1 MDSPLK
7 TFRNT
12 RTTRVTLAS
21 SENLGAKL
29 AIWCDNASV
38 TFTPNSFY
46 ISTRDGISLR
56 MLQWSSVD
64 ESPGIPILLIHGLA
78 SNARLWDGPARR
90 LAELGHAVTAID
102 LRGHGLSDKPDT
114 GYDMANVADD
124 VLDVINALSA
134 RQRNWVRPLVL
145 GQSWGGNIVVE
156 YAHRHGDNIRGIVAV
171 DGGTIELSQAFP
183 EWELCKTTM
192 APPAIAGMQYDKLRS
207 YIRAAHLDWSEEA
220 IDGQMHNMERMSD
233 NTIRPHLT
241 FDRHIDVLHGLWKH
255 TPSLLWSEIKVPVLF
270 TPASRS
276 EDQHTKTKR
285 AQIQFALDTLSHGRV
300 EWFTPADHD
309 LHAQFPLQFAGVV
322 DDAITSGF
330 FS

>member
-1 MDSPLK
+1 MVSPLNV
-7 TFRNT
+7 FSNS
-12 RTTRVTLAS
+12 RTTSVTIAS

-29 AIWCDNASV
+29 PIWCDNAGV
-38 TFTPNSFY
+38 TITPNSFY

-64 ESPGIPILLIHGLA
+64 ESPGSPLLLIHGLA
-78 SNARLWDGPARR
+78 SHARLWDGPARR

-114 GYDMANVADD
+114 GYDMAHIADD
-124 VLDVINALSA
+124 VLDVINALGA
-134 RQRNWVRPLVL
+134 RQRNWVRPLIL

-156 YAHRHGDNIRGIVAV
+156 YAHRHGDTIRGIVAV
-171 DGGTIELSQAFP
+171 DGGSIELSQAFP
-183 EWELCKTTM
+183 EWDQCKATM
-192 APPAIAGMQYDKLRS
+192 SPPAIAGMQYEKLRS

-241 FDRHIDVLHGLWKH
+241 FERHITVLRGLWEHK
-255 TPSLLWSEIKVPVLF
+255 PSTLWSDIKVPVLF

-276 EDQHTKTKR
+276 EDAHTKTKR
-285 AQIQFALDTLSHGRV
+285 AQIQLALDSLQKGRA

-309 LHAQFPLQFAGVV
+309 LHAQFPLQFAGVI

>member
-1 MDSPLK
+1 MVSPLNK
-7 TFRNT
+7 LLNS
-12 RTTRVTLAS
+12 RTTRVGLAIRDI
-21 SENLGAKL
+21 NGAKSP
-29 AIWCDNASV
+29 IWCDNAGV
-38 TFTPNSFY
+38 TITPISFHVP
-46 ISTRDGISLR
+46 TRDGISLR
-56 MLQWSSVD
+56 LLQWSSVD
-64 ESPGIPILLIHGLA
+64 ESPGTPILLIHGLA
-78 SNARLWDGPARR
+78 SNARLWDGPARH

-114 GYDMANVADD
+114 GYDMSNIADD
-124 VLDVINALSA
+124 VLDVVNALGA

-156 YAHRHGDNIRGIVAV
+156 YAQRYGDTIRGIVAV
-171 DGGTIELSQAFP
+171 DGGTIELSEAFP
-183 EWELCKTTM
+183 AWEQCKVTM

-241 FDRHIDVLHGLWKH
+241 FDRHIDVLHGLWMHK
-255 TPSLLWSEIKVPVLF
+255 PSLLWSEIKVPVMF

-276 EDQHTKTKR
+276 EDHHTQSKR
-285 AQIQFALDTLSHGRV
+285 AQIQFALDNLAHGRV

>member
-1 MDSPLK
+1 MVSPLNV
-7 TFRNT
+7 FSNS
-12 RTTRVTLAS
+12 RTTSVTLAS

-29 AIWCDNASV
+29 PIWCNNAGV
-38 TFTPNSFY
+38 TITPNSFY

-114 GYDMANVADD
+114 GYDMANIAND
-124 VLDVINALSA
+124 VLDVVNALGA

-156 YAHRHGDNIRGIVAV
+156 YAHRHGDTIRGIVAV
-171 DGGTIELSQAFP
+171 DGGSIELSQAFP
-183 EWELCKTTM
+183 EWEQCKVTM

-241 FDRHIDVLHGLWKH
+241 FERHITVLRGLWEHK
-255 TPSLLWSEIKVPVLF
+255 PSTLWSDIKVPVLF

-276 EDQHTKTKR
+276 EDAHTKTKR
-285 AQIQFALDTLSHGRV
+285 AQIQLALDSLQKGRA
-300 EWFTPADHD
+300 EWFIPADHD
-309 LHAQFPLQFAGVV
+309 LHAQFPLQFAGVI